1 MEFRVVWP
9 DGSVHWIDHKARTFR
24 DAEGNPICVAGAC
37 ADITTRKAAAEA
49 LRASEER
56 LRAIFDQAG
65 VEI

>member
-1 MEFRVVWP
+1 MTPKE
-9 DGSVHWIDHKARTFR
+9 D
-24 DAEGNPICVAGAC
+24 PIYVAGAC

-65 VEI
+65 VEIWVADLMAASSR